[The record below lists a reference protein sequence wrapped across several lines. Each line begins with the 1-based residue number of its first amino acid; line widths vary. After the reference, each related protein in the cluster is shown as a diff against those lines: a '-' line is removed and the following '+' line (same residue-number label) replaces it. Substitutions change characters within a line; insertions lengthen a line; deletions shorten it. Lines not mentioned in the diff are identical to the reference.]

1 MFSLI
6 ALFLQFRRA
15 AALTITVPAAS
26 AQVAANDLP
35 QVELPLAA

>member
-15 AALTITVPAAS
+15 AALTVTVPAAP
-26 AQVAANDLP
+26 AQPASNDTA